1 MRFDPR
7 RFLLWVQ
14 MVGGETSQGRP
25 GQKQPWE
32 ATMKS
37 KMLAMALCMFVGWTG
52 AHRFYLGY
60 KVHGAVQL
68 LTFGGFGI
76 WYWVDL
82 ILIALGKLP
91 DVEGNALA

>member
-1 MRFDPR
+1 
-7 RFLLWVQ
+7 
-14 MVGGETSQGRP
+14 
-25 GQKQPWE
+25 
-32 ATMKS
+32 MKS
-37 KMLAMALCMFVGWTG
+37 KMLAMALCMFMGWTG

-68 LTFGGFGI
+68 FTFGGFGI

-91 DVEGNALA
+91 DAEGNALA